1 MALEDV
7 MDRIERTRQQ
17 AEDWDAAMADLK
29 RERDPA
35 YQAECRAEDEARR
48 KWSSLPP
55 SRAADGTRTSHMTA
69 EQIFQADREEGR
81 I

>member
-1 MALEDV
+1 
-7 MDRIERTRQQ
+7 MDRIELERQE
-17 AEDWDAAMADLK
+17 AEELEAALAELR

-55 SRAADGTRTSHMTA
+55 SRAADGTRTSHMTE
-69 EQIFQADREEGR
+69 EQIFQADLEEGR
-81 I
+81 A